1 MTSLNTARKRKDTPR
16 LYRIVENDFAT
27 TVAPNGIYRLY
38 ERIGSTQIVLLVQS
52 FKETLQYCDEW
63 RNSHQSVSQ

>member
-27 TVAPNGIYRLY
+27 TVAPNRIYRLY
-38 ERIGSTQIVLLVQS
+38 ERIGSTQIVLFFIMLCAGCIILNNAVCNL
-52 FKETLQYCDEW
+52 KY
-63 RNSHQSVSQ
+63 NN